1 VATESRIILTRE
13 RESNRIWADQLHQAG
28 RPFLSLPLV
37 RFAVLPLPNGLDLA
51 IFDWVLFT
59 SPQGVRAMRDLTA
72 DLGQAHCGALGHGT
86 ASALRE
92 AGWQDDLHAGGLDG
106 AALAAHFLAAVTE
119 PCRILLP
126 GPRRRMSEPRA
137 SLADAGHQVRELPLY
152 ETLAAEPAAIAA
164 ADLRPDDVL
173 FFCSPS
179 AVHAFAAA
187 RDDKL
192 RCVAI
197 GNTTAD
203 ACRAAGFDA
212 AVAATPD
219 LEAMIRAAGLSG
231 PSGSVTEPAPP
242 EMES

>member
-1 VATESRIILTRE
+1 MADGHRIILTRE
-13 RESNRIWADQLHQAG
+13 QDSNRVWADQLQQAG
-28 RPFLSLPLV
+28 LRFLSLPLL
-37 RFAVLPLPNGLDLA
+37 RYEALPLPNDLDLA

-59 SPQGVRAMRDLTA
+59 SPQGVRALRDLTA
-72 DLGQAHCGALGHGT
+72 DLGLARCGALGHGT
-86 ASALRE
+86 TLALRE
-92 AGWQDDLHAGGLDG
+92 AGWPENLNAGALDG
-106 AALAAHFLAAVTE
+106 AGLADHFLSVVKK

-126 GPRRRMSEPRA
+126 GPQRRMSEPRA
-137 SLADAGHQVRELPLY
+137 SLAAAGHRVQELPLY
-152 ETLAAEPAAIAA
+152 ATLPVAAAAIAA

-179 AVHAFAAA
+179 AVRAFAAA

-197 GNTTAD
+197 GATTAD
-203 ACRAAGFDA
+203 ACRAAGFEA
-212 AVAATPD
+212 TVAGTPD

-231 PSGSVTEPAPP
+231 SVTEPVPP